1 MISASD
7 ECRITVVRKRVTD
20 PETRGVQVVMSVW
33 AFSDDGTIRVELRMD
48 DTQMYIP
55 YSSYFSLNKVSITVP
70 CELKFHDVRHGSR
83 PCRIAKTSWV
93 NYVFDTPQGK
103 KPIAKEHSQQ
113 ILTTNA
119 AAALFQN
126 ELMGRTLL
134 ATFRTEKTMR
144 IHEGISKSFSYAE
157 QMCGLENL
165 RVWEDNDTG
174 AIIALIHFSAD
185 FRNGY
190 LAFYLNSSVNP
201 LKVKDDGNREVKIK
215 GLRVPIDKGDKA
227 MRKDSVVADN
237 EQASVKGKGRS
248 KEGEGGKKIEK
259 EKVISGAKIEFASE
273 MEKREFLEMC
283 REMQRH
289 LIELPDL
296 LGVN

>member
-1 MISASD
+1 MD
-7 ECRITVVRKRVTD
+7 LTRRV
-20 PETRGVQVVMSVW
+20 
-33 AFSDDGTIRVELRMD
+33 
-48 DTQMYIP
+48 
-55 YSSYFSLNKVSITVP
+55 
-70 CELKFHDVRHGSR
+70 
-83 PCRIAKTSWV
+83 
-93 NYVFDTPQGK
+93 
-103 KPIAKEHSQQ
+103 
-113 ILTTNA
+113 

-201 LKVKDDGNREVKIK
+201 IKVKDDGNREVKIK
-215 GLRVPIDKGDKA
+215 GLRVPVDRGDRA
-227 MRKDSVVADN
+227 MREDSAVAGSVKD
-237 EQASVKGKGRS
+237 KGKG
-248 KEGEGGKKIEK
+248 KDDAKN
-259 EKVISGAKIEFASE
+259 VISGAKIEFASD
-273 MEKREFLEMC
+273 MEKKEFMAMVK
-283 REMQRH
+283 EMQRDM
-289 LIELPDL
+289 IELPDL

>member
-1 MISASD
+1 
-7 ECRITVVRKRVTD
+7 
-20 PETRGVQVVMSVW
+20 
-33 AFSDDGTIRVELRMD
+33 
-48 DTQMYIP
+48 
-55 YSSYFSLNKVSITVP
+55 
-70 CELKFHDVRHGSR
+70 
-83 PCRIAKTSWV
+83 
-93 NYVFDTPQGK
+93 
-103 KPIAKEHSQQ
+103 
-113 ILTTNA
+113 
-119 AAALFQN
+119 
-126 ELMGRTLL
+126 MGRTLL

-144 IHEGISKSFSYAE
+144 IHEGIGKSFSYAE

-201 LKVKDDGNREVKIK
+201 LKVKEDGNREVKIK

-227 MRKDSVVADN
+227 MRKDRVVAGN
-237 EQASVKGKGRS
+237 EQASVKGKARS

-259 EKVISGAKIEFASE
+259 ERVISGAKIEFASE

>member
-1 MISASD
+1 MD
-7 ECRITVVRKRVTD
+7 LTRRV
-20 PETRGVQVVMSVW
+20 
-33 AFSDDGTIRVELRMD
+33 
-48 DTQMYIP
+48 
-55 YSSYFSLNKVSITVP
+55 
-70 CELKFHDVRHGSR
+70 
-83 PCRIAKTSWV
+83 
-93 NYVFDTPQGK
+93 
-103 KPIAKEHSQQ
+103 
-113 ILTTNA
+113 A
-119 AAALFQN
+119 ADLFQN

-201 LKVKDDGNREVKIK
+201 IKVKDDGNREVKIK
-215 GLRVPIDKGDKA
+215 GLRVPVDRGDRA
-227 MRKDSVVADN
+227 MRKDSAVAG
-237 EQASVKGKGRS
+237 SVKDKGKG
-248 KEGEGGKKIEK
+248 KDDAKN
-259 EKVISGAKIEFASE
+259 VISGAKIEFASD
-273 MEKREFLEMC
+273 MEKKEFMAMVK
-283 REMQRH
+283 EMQRDM
-289 LIELPDL
+289 IELPDL

>member
-1 MISASD
+1 M
-7 ECRITVVRKRVTD
+7 CLTQHRVSHYH
-20 PETRGVQVVMSVW
+20 P
-33 AFSDDGTIRVELRMD
+33 
-48 DTQMYIP
+48 
-55 YSSYFSLNKVSITVP
+55 
-70 CELKFHDVRHGSR
+70 
-83 PCRIAKTSWV
+83 
-93 NYVFDTPQGK
+93 TPQISL
-103 KPIAKEHSQQ
+103 IAYNP
-113 ILTTNA
+113 T

-144 IHEGISKSFSYAE
+144 IHEGLSATFSYAE

-201 LKVKDDGNREVKIK
+201 IKVKDDGNREVKIK
-215 GLRVPIDKGDKA
+215 GLRVPIDRGDRA
-227 MRKDSVVADN
+227 MRKDSFAEGAKEVVG
-237 EQASVKGKGRS
+237 KGKG
-248 KEGEGGKKIEK
+248 KEVVSQKVSK
-259 EKVISGAKIEFASE
+259 EKVISGAKIEFATE
-273 MEKREFLEMC
+273 GEKREFLEMC
-283 REMQRH
+283 NELQRE

>member
-1 MISASD
+1 
-7 ECRITVVRKRVTD
+7 
-20 PETRGVQVVMSVW
+20 
-33 AFSDDGTIRVELRMD
+33 
-48 DTQMYIP
+48 MY
-55 YSSYFSLNKVSITVP
+55 L
-70 CELKFHDVRHGSR
+70 
-83 PCRIAKTSWV
+83 
-93 NYVFDTPQGK
+93 
-103 KPIAKEHSQQ
+103 
-113 ILTTNA
+113 

-144 IHEGISKSFSYAE
+144 IHEGLSKSFSYAE

-201 LKVKDDGNREVKIK
+201 IKVKDDGNREVKIK
-215 GLRVPIDKGDKA
+215 GLRVPIDKGDRA
-227 MRKDSVVADN
+227 MRKDSVA
-237 EQASVKGKGRS
+237 EAAVKGKG
-248 KEGEGGKKIEK
+248 KEKVGSGKGMEK
-259 EKVISGAKIEFASE
+259 EKVISGAKIEFATD
-273 MEKREFLEMC
+273 MEKREFFEMC
-283 REMQRH
+283 KEMQRN